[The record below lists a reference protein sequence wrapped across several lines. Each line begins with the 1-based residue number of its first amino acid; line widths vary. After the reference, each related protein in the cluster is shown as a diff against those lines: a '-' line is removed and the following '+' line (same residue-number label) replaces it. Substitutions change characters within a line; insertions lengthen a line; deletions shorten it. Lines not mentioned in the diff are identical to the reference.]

1 MSQAAEVECLLFVA
15 GEPLQLADLAR
26 AMQCDAMDVEEAL
39 RELQV
44 ELGARGSGLQV
55 LAIAGGY
62 QLATRTEYADTVARL
77 AARSDSRLSRA
88 ALETLAVIAYRQ
100 PTTQPEIEAVRGVSV
115 GGVLKT
121 LQERRLIVDAG
132 RKATMGRPILY
143 VTTQEFLHYFG
154 LKEIADLPPLDDADV
169 SAIVGKVAA
178 SAQPAPRSGGADPQ
192 EPGTAPQ
199 DDAPIGEASS

>member
-1 MSQAAEVECLLFVA
+1 MSQ
-15 GEPLQLADLAR
+15 G
-26 AMQCDAMDVEEAL
+26 
-39 RELQV
+39 
-44 ELGARGSGLQV
+44 GSGLQV

-121 LQERRLIVDAG
+121 LQERRLIADAG

-143 VTTQEFLHYFG
+143 VTTPEFLHYFG

-169 SAIVGKVAA
+169 SAIADKVAS
-178 SAQPAPRSGGADPQ
+178 SAQPLPRDEGAAPRM
-192 EPGTAPQ
+192 PGTAQ
-199 DDAPIGEASS
+199 RDGAPAVEG